1 MIVRNIEKFFL
12 NTLLRISILG
22 VSFILLSSIVFRP
35 EKMLPTVVSLVILL
49 ACIAAYKL
57 RDKYPTQAVLLLTS
71 ITLTVVAYQRLI
83 APHASVTLA
92 VVMIVGFVIS
102 VMLKGRTMW
111 VMHGIAFILLN
122 TVFVYHVSEKVTACI
137 TFSILYFVI
146 TFATAV
152 LKGSYDG
159 IHYHLRNT
167 NLELQRRANEI
178 AEQNKELHATQAEL
192 SSLNQNLEQIVTERT
207 ARIKSQNEMLIR
219 YGHINAHHLR
229 GPVARLLGLAAVYKM
244 GSDVQPDQLVEKMID
259 QANEIDAVVKKI
271 NADLESNSLGWESE
285 S

>member
-35 EKMLPTVVSLVILL
+35 ENILPTIVSLIILL

-71 ITLTVVAYQRLI
+71 TTLLVVAYQRI
-83 APHASVTLA
+83 TAPHATITLA
-92 VVMIVGFVIS
+92 VVMIVGFIIS

-111 VMHGIAFILLN
+111 VMHGITFILLN
-122 TVFVYHVSEKVTACI
+122 TVFVFHVSEKVTACI
-137 TFSILYFVI
+137 TFSILYFII

-178 AEQNKELHATQAEL
+178 AAQNKELHATQAEL
-192 SSLNQNLEQIVTERT
+192 SLLNQNLEKIVSERT

-229 GPVARLLGLAAVYKM
+229 GPVARLLGLAAVYKL
-244 GSDVQPDQLVEKMID
+244 GSDMQPDQLVEKMIA
-259 QANEIDAVVKKI
+259 QANEIDAVVRKI
-271 NADLESNSLGWESE
+271 NADLDSNNMGWKSE
-285 S
+285 D

>member
-35 EKMLPTVVSLVILL
+35 ESMLPTIVSLIILL

-71 ITLTVVAYQRLI
+71 TTLLVVAYQRI
-83 APHASVTLA
+83 TAPHATIALA
-92 VVMIVGFVIS
+92 VVMIVGFIIS

-111 VMHGIAFILLN
+111 VMHGITFILLN
-122 TVFVYHVSEKVTACI
+122 TVFVFHVSEKVTACI
-137 TFSILYFVI
+137 TFSILYFII

-159 IHYHLRNT
+159 IHYHLRHV
-167 NLELQRRANEI
+167 NLELKRRADEI
-178 AEQNKELHATQAEL
+178 DAQNKELHATQAEL
-192 SSLNQNLEQIVTERT
+192 SSLNQNLEKIVSERT

-244 GSDVQPDQLVEKMID
+244 GSDMQADELVDKMIE
-259 QANEIDAVVKKI
+259 QANEIDAVIKRI
-271 NADLESNSLGWESE
+271 NADLDSNNMGWESE
-285 S
+285 N

>member
-1 MIVRNIEKFFL
+1 
-12 NTLLRISILG
+12 
-22 VSFILLSSIVFRP
+22 
-35 EKMLPTVVSLVILL
+35 L

-71 ITLTVVAYQRLI
+71 TTLLVVAYQRI
-83 APHASVTLA
+83 TAPHATITLA
-92 VVMIVGFVIS
+92 VVMIVGFIIS

-111 VMHGIAFILLN
+111 VMHGITFILLN
-122 TVFVYHVSEKVTACI
+122 TVFVFHVSEKVTACI
-137 TFSILYFVI
+137 TFSILYFII

-178 AEQNKELHATQAEL
+178 AAQNKELHATQAEL
-192 SSLNQNLEQIVTERT
+192 SLLNQNLEKIVSERT

-229 GPVARLLGLAAVYKM
+229 GPVARLLGLAAVYKL
-244 GSDVQPDQLVEKMID
+244 GSDMQPDQLVEKMIA
-259 QANEIDAVVKKI
+259 QANEIDAVVRKI
-271 NADLESNSLGWESE
+271 NADLDSNNMGWKSE
-285 S
+285 D